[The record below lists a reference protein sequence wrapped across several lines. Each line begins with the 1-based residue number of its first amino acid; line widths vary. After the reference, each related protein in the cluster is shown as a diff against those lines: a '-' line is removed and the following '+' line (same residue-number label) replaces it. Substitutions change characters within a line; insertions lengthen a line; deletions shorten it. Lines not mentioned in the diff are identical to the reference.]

1 MATIRTTYR
10 YPVDLDKGTH
20 EVTLRNPLMQSDA
33 LADEFRAVINRA
45 GSPVSVAGM
54 TVYAYL
60 YNQAEQMT
68 IALGGSVSGNEAAV
82 VLDSE
87 CYKVPGWA
95 SLVIQIVEGDV
106 RHTVLKVNLCITRT
120 GTDTIF
126 DPTGMVPTLQE
137 LLGQIAAMEQATA
150 AAHAKIAEVDA
161 KTNAAIEAAN
171 QATGAANAAI
181 AALGADN
188 APAIIETQRGD
199 LVTITDGAAR
209 PAVEVLTH
217 IEPVQ
222 EGSGDPSPDNVRP
235 IKGWDAV
242 SLNGA
247 GKNLVKIDDMH
258 TSQNVSGR
266 VDWVILPAGTY
277 TLSVDIT
284 KYADDTATNT
294 NAACTVMYTDG
305 TRETFKTDTDTQ
317 NAERDGKT
325 RRKQFTFTVRNDK
338 EVSYITVWLMN
349 YDSQDTRNAK
359 AENVQIEYGST
370 ATAYEPYQG
379 QTLSA
384 ALPETMYGGT
394 LDWQTGVLTVT
405 HCKIFFDGETNGR
418 KVDSTDR
425 VGASYAYIKGR
436 NLPQPQKYGGNGYGN
451 KLTWVTI
458 TSAIA
463 FSLPAELTGVTSE
476 DSIETIVGKYN
487 AVLKQ
492 WYDAGSPLEI
502 VYEIETPQE
511 IQLTPQQLSTLKGM
525 NNVWSDAG
533 ETELTYVADT
543 KMYIDQRISALLN
556 A

>member
-33 LADEFRAVINRA
+33 LADEFRAVVNRG

-68 IALGGSVSGNEAAV
+68 IALGGSVSGNEASV

-95 SLVIQIVEGDV
+95 SLVIQLAEGDV

-150 AAHAKIAEVDA
+150 ASHAKIAEVDE

-181 AALGADN
+181 AALGTDN
-188 APAIIETQRGD
+188 APAIVETKRAD

-235 IKGWDAV
+235 IKGWDKVTAARAV
-242 SLNGA
+242 Q
-247 GKNLVKIDDMH
+247 NLIPMFTDNTTVTETWGYYSPRVTLDYHLPSNVPLSIRCFFTDGTELD
-258 TSQNVSGR
+258 TS
-266 VDWVILPAGTY
+266 GTVF
-277 TLSVDIT
+277 LLRR
-284 KYADDTATNT
+284 ADDTIVAESGFWGSKITLTAEDARDVEAYQLYFNDNGATKL
-294 NAACTVMYTDG
+294 Y
-305 TRETFKTDTDTQ
+305 
-317 NAERDGKT
+317 GKT
-325 RRKQFTFTVRNDK
+325 IAHVQLTVGD
-338 EVSYITVWLMN
+338 VTGIV
-349 YDSQDTRNAK
+349 
-359 AENVQIEYGST
+359 
-370 ATAYEPYQG
+370 PYQG

-384 ALPETMYGGT
+384 DLPETVYGGT
-394 LDWQTGVLTVT
+394 LDWMTGVLTVNT
-405 HCKIFFDGETNGR
+405 RKIPLASLGWSGLDEKNRRATEVVGISDQINMDAMPIITCDVYPTIISMDLYNNTSLVGITQNRKHIMIRTADNAAPTSGE
-418 KVDSTDR
+418 V
-425 VGASYAYIKGR
+425 VF
-436 NLPQPQKYGGNGYGN
+436 Q
-451 KLTWVTI
+451 
-458 TSAIA
+458 
-463 FSLPAELTGVTSE
+463 
-476 DSIETIVGKYN
+476 
-487 AVLKQ
+487 
-492 WYDAGSPLEI
+492 LEEP
-502 VYEIETPQE
+502 YT
-511 IQLTPQQLSTLKGM
+511 IQLPPQQLNVLKGV
-525 NNVWSDAG
+525 NNVWSDCG
-533 ETELTYVADT
+533 ETTLSYIADT
-543 KMYIDQRISALLN
+543 KMYIDQKLAAISAAVLGL
-556 A
+556 